1 MPAGTPTNKVQASP
15 LFPQLDKW
23 KFEIDKLGSNRA
35 DVVSS
40 IINGFDMCRGPGG
53 PPTQKTNYKSALDNF
68 SVIDK
73 MIGELVSN
81 GWAEGPFDQ
90 LPFENY
96 YLNALAAVPKRDS
109 TDLRLIVD
117 CRRSNVNSRI
127 PDQPF
132 KFKSVEDAVHRLS
145 PGAFMAKVDLT
156 AAYMHVPLPVS
167 YTHLRA
173 HET

>member
-23 KFEIDKLGSNRA
+23 KFEIDKLGSHRA

-96 YLNALAAVPKRDS
+96 YLNALAAVLKRDS
-109 TDLRLIVD
+109 TARFTLDRRL
-117 CRRSNVNSRI
+117 
-127 PDQPF
+127 Q
-132 KFKSVEDAVHRLS
+132 
-145 PGAFMAKVDLT
+145 T
-156 AAYMHVPLPVS
+156 
-167 YTHLRA
+167 
-173 HET
+173 